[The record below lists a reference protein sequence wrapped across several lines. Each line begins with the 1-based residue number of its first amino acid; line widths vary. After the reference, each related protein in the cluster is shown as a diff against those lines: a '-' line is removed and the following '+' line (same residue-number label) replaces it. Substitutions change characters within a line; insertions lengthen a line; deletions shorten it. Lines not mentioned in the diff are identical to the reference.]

1 MSQELIA
8 KFEHAGPSE
17 AQVRWFLKE
26 FETQRDYFDRRLE
39 KLSRKIATANILIL
53 ILAVAFSSLIVVAAI
68 LLAFVA

>member
-8 KFEHAGPSE
+8 KYEHAGLSE
-17 AQVRWFLKE
+17 GQVRWFLKE
-26 FETQRDYFDRRLE
+26 FEVQRDYFDRRLE

>member
-17 AQVRWFLKE
+17 AQVRWFSKE
-26 FETQRDYFDRRLE
+26 FEAQRDYFDRRLE

>member
-8 KFEHAGPSE
+8 KFEHASLSE

-26 FETQRDYFDRRLE
+26 FAAQRDDFDRRLE
-39 KLSRKIATANILIL
+39 KLSRKIATANLLIL